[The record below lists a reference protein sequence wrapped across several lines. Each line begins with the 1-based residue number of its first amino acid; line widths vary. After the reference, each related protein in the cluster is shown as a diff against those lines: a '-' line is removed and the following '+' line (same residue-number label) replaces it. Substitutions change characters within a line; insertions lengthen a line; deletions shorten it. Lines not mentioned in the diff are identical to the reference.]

1 MPKILNRVGKI
12 NNQLSI
18 MKKLLILT
26 GLVTCMLTLN
36 SCGEKSKDATLTPK
50 STSLQGDLRDYFT
63 IVEHPYVVKYD
74 ENNWLSKYMISIELQ
89 RTDAPFSFDTEGL
102 EPVGTFGQGVYGNF
116 GIGIEVYDAESNLIL
131 SKSASE
137 GGMQGVYSSDDLKN
151 LLTLAA
157 GETGFVRWSA
167 KEFENHENKEFS
179 FKLTSY
185 LKIDKKAK
193 KSAKTKSSSSSNYDD
208 VDDIYNSASKEASKM
223 YERAQKEAEK
233 MYQDALDEISN
244 R

>member
-1 MPKILNRVGKI
+1 
-12 NNQLSI
+12 
-18 MKKLLILT
+18 
-26 GLVTCMLTLN
+26 
-36 SCGEKSKDATLTPK
+36 
-50 STSLQGDLRDYFT
+50 
-63 IVEHPYVVKYD
+63 
-74 ENNWLSKYMISIELQ
+74 MISIELQ

-151 LLTLAA
+151 LLTLAT

-167 KEFENHENKEFS
+167 KEFENYENKEFS

-208 VDDIYNSASKEASKM
+208 VDDIYNSALKEASKM
-223 YERAQKEAEK
+223 YERAQKEAEE

>member
-131 SKSASE
+131 SEPASE
-137 GGMQGVYSSDDLKN
+137 QGVYSSDDLKN

-167 KEFENHENKEFS
+167 KEFENYENKEFS

-208 VDDIYNSASKEASKM
+208 VDDIYNSALKEASKM
-223 YERAQKEAEK
+223 YERAQKEAEE
-233 MYQDALDEISN
+233 MYQNALDEISN